1 MRRVVLCMMA
11 SVGLVG
17 AAGGAT
23 LTAMFAVYLGPGA
36 VVALG
41 GAILMSAA
49 ALYWMEIFK

>member
-23 LTAMFAVYLGPGA
+23 LTAMFAVYVGPAA

-41 GAILMSAA
+41 VAVLLIAA
-49 ALYWMEIFK
+49 ALYLLEVIP